1 MKRTTVRFAT
11 MLVALILAMAC
22 ALPVMAEEALTGSE
36 YGEIGYALKQAGE
49 YELAV
54 RCFKLGVELG
64 DGESMLQLG
73 ECYTAGYAEVDEGE
87 DIGQVVEQLWLDAWD
102 AGTSRGYFD
111 LGLAYLSSC
120 GLSIPGAGSG
130 SVLGLD
136 DPEKGFDYLL
146 QAAEVNDGKAPRY
159 VGICY
164 ENGYGVEQ
172 SYEKAAEWYIKSEA
186 TFYLGRFN
194 LLGIGMEQDIE
205 AGVSYLDKQAR
216 STGGNRT
223 ESMNSKLILAELYYT
238 GTYSE
243 ELQDGSV
250 ATATVPVDLEK
261 GLEYYQLAIEDGN
274 TDPEIA
280 AIVEA
285 GIDG

>member
-1 MKRTTVRFAT
+1 MKNMKLWIAMV
-11 MLVALILAMAC
+11 LALALAVSVC
-22 ALPVMAEEALTGSE
+22 AWAAAEEIEITGLE
-36 YGEIGYALKQAGE
+36 YGVAGYALKQDGD
-49 YELAV
+49 YETAV
-54 RCFKLGVELG
+54 KFFKKGVELG

-73 ECYTAGYAEVDEGE
+73 ECLTAGYATVDEGE
-87 DIGQVVEQLWLDAWD
+87 DLGEVVENLWLNAWD
-102 AGTSRGYFD
+102 AGISRGYFD

-146 QAAEVNDGKAPRY
+146 QAGLVNDGKAPRY

-172 SYEKAAEWYIKSEA
+172 DYEKAAEWYVASNA
-186 TFYLGRFN
+186 TLYLGRFE
-194 LLGIGMEQDIE
+194 LLGIGLEQNIE
-205 AGVSYLDKQAR
+205 SAVARLDQHAR
-216 STGGNRT
+216 GTGGNRT
-223 ESMNSKLILAELYYT
+223 ESMTAKLILAQLYYT

-243 ELQDGSV
+243 TLYDGTEVSV
-250 ATATVPVDLEK
+250 TVPVDQEK
-261 GLEYYQLAIEDGN
+261 GIEYYQLAIDDGN

-280 AIVEA
+280 AIVA
-285 GIDG
+285 GE